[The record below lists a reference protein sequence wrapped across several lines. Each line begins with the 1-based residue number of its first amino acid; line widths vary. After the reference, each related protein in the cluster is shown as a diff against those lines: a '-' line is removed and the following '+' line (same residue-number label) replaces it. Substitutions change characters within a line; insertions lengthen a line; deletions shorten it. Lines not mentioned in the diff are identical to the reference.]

1 MKHILALVLMIFGI
15 VGCASN
21 IVPQFPLAQY
31 IDDKKSV
38 ELHFACSEKI
48 GMTDSCTAGLY
59 IDFEQVHEA
68 FGDFTLTKGGLK
80 KQTKYLIKLPEG
92 KYLFSPYGKGRMGNG
107 AYDKFVSVSGKTCVI
122 LNPVEFE
129 LNIFARV
136 KNNEGS
142 WVKIDCLEFEKITGD
157 FNQIVLKKPVSFTD
171 KIL

>member
-1 MKHILALVLMIFGI
+1 MKKILALLLLSGI

-21 IVPQFPLAQY
+21 IVPQFPIAQY
-31 IDDKKSV
+31 LDDRKAV

-48 GMTDSCTAGLY
+48 GMTDICNAGLY
-59 IDFEQVHEA
+59 IDYEQVHEA

-80 KQTKYLIKLPEG
+80 KETKYLIKLPEG

-107 AYDKFVSVSGKTCVI
+107 AYDKFVTVSGKTCVI

-142 WVKIDCLEFEKITGD
+142 WVSIDCSKFDEITEG
-157 FNQIVLKKPVSFTD
+157 FNDVILRNPVSYTD